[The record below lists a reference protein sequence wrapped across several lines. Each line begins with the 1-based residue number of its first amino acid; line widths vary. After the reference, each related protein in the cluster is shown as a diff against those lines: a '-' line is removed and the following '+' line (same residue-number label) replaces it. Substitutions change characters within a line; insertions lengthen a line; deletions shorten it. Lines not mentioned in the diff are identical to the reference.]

1 MRFPKEF
8 KRSGN
13 HYFLEGTKVCI
24 IQWNTGKNKNF
35 MVEKYDHKT
44 PSVTIPGKGDE
55 AMVKAI
61 ETAYKMAM

>member
-1 MRFPKEF
+1 
-8 KRSGN
+8 
-13 HYFLEGTKVCI
+13 
-24 IQWNTGKNKNF
+24 

-61 ETAYKMAM
+61 ETAYKIAM